1 MKANLSPNRARSVMN
16 LLTAFALLAPTSALA
31 AGEVCTTIFGATDSQ
46 GVQLKIDGTWRK
58 YDGNI
63 FMAFRANAPHFWN
76 WLRDN
81 QIPLFQARGTVT
93 GDPHIQNFGDIALKD
108 GGRKYGLIDVDDS
121 GMNAPLAGDFLR
133 YFVGN
138 QISPFKV
145 DARDLF
151 KSYVDG
157 VSGKKMDK
165 PDYLVAAE
173 GKSDKDFADRQLKR
187 ISKLSNGGNFSSDAG
202 VTPIANTSAEIRALY
217 QQVLPAFQ
225 NEMAGYEILDVGYR
239 TKDSGGSQGL
249 PRFWFLLE
257 KKGERHV
264 WEFKMETDP
273 ATALYTHQPDALT
286 RFKNVADT
294 YRPSQEVLGPYKFLQ
309 VGDKVFLLRE
319 RLYSYVNLDP
329 AEMTSNKDIKDAQEM
344 SLYIANKM
352 GLAHGQQQMGGELKK
367 QLEANGAYD
376 SFTTLAV
383 QYIQN
388 IKQANQ

>member
-1 MKANLSPNRARSVMN
+1 MKSILTPARTHMVMN
-16 LLTAFALLAPTSALA
+16 ILTAFALLAPASAFA

-58 YDGNI
+58 YDGSL

-81 QIPLFQARGTVT
+81 QIPLLQPRGTVT
-93 GDPHIQNFGDIALKD
+93 GDPHIQNFGDVALKD
-108 GGRKYGLIDVDDS
+108 GGRKYALIDVDDS

-145 DARDLF
+145 DAKDLF
-151 KSYVDG
+151 KAYVDG

-165 PDYLVAAE
+165 PDYLKQVE
-173 GKSDKDFADRQLKR
+173 DKSDKDFADRQLKR
-187 ISKLSNGGNFSSDAG
+187 ISKLSNGRNFSPDAE
-202 VTPIANTSAEIRALY
+202 VTPIPNTSAEIRALY
-217 QQVLPAFQ
+217 EQVLPAFQ
-225 NEMAGYEILDVGYR
+225 NEMTGYEILDVGYR

-264 WEFKMETDP
+264 FEFKMETDP

-286 RFKNVADT
+286 RFKNIADT

-309 VGDKVFLLRE
+309 IGDKVFLLRE

-329 AEMTSNKDIKDAQEM
+329 ALMTADKDKKDAQEM

-367 QLEANGAYD
+367 RLEADGAYD
-376 SFTTLAV
+376 SFTSLAV
-383 QYIQN
+383 QYITN
-388 IKQANQ
+388 ISKANQ